1 MYAVGKRTDLA
12 ARSGVGKRTA
22 NTVLFTAAKL
32 PSVVKN
38 FCIINVNINA
48 CLSRE
53 SFVISRVCVCV
64 CGCPSVHNTN
74 ALTMSTKPNLVGI
87 ESGQFC
93 SYIHT

>member
-64 CGCPSVHNTN
+64 CVAVRLCTTRT
-74 ALTMSTKPNLVGI
+74 L
-87 ESGQFC
+87 
-93 SYIHT
+93 